1 MKFNRI
7 CLLMVGIGTALAAW
21 GQGRGGGQAV
31 DPWPGMKKLL
41 AVADVQTGYH
51 HDSISH
57 ALATVERIGRDWRT
71 YVTMIRTD
79 SQLITHSQI
88 KGQGRYDG
96 RDVNAKTLNFYDA
109 LFMLPSGYGT
119 LTEDQKA
126 ELLSFVRDDGKGLI
140 VGHATEIQSSQEPTR
155 SVCRLLCSMTSI
167 RFSRRLIRVKRSTSS
182 CASIQI
188 NSTR

>member
-31 DPWPGMKKLL
+31 DPWRGMKKLL

-71 YVTMIRTD
+71 YVTMT
-79 SQLITHSQI
+79 
-88 KGQGRYDG
+88 
-96 RDVNAKTLNFYDA
+96 
-109 LFMLPSGYGT
+109 PSG
-119 LTEDQKA
+119 EMFWPK
-126 ELLSFVRDDGKGLI
+126 
-140 VGHATEIQSSQEPTR
+140 SQT
-155 SVCRLLCSMTSI
+155 
-167 RFSRRLIRVKRSTSS
+167 
-182 CASIQI
+182 
-188 NSTR
+188 